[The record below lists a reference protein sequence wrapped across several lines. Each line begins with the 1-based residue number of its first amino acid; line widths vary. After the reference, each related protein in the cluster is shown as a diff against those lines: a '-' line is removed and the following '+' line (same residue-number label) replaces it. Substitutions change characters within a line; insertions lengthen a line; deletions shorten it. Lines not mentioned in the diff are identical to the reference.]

1 MALALKPGE
10 RVGLIAGG
18 GLLPLQVARALREA
32 GQEPFVLIVDG
43 EPNLAPELAEFD
55 SDRLPVERFGSFIR
69 SLRAHRTTHVV
80 MAGSITRRPKWS
92 SVEWSWDLARMLA
105 AAAPAL
111 AKGDDALLKAIVGQ
125 FERFG
130 MKVVGPHEFVPQL
143 VAQFG
148 PMTAK
153 RPDAQSLRD
162 IDAGLKAA
170 LAIGALDIG
179 QGAVSVGGRVIA
191 LEGIE
196 GTDGLLAR
204 VKELRNHGRLAGRL
218 GGVLVKCAKPGQEL
232 RADLPGMGS
241 RTIED
246 VHAAGLAGIAVEA
259 GRTLIV
265 DYADAIRRADE
276 LGVFVIGIKADQAP

>member
-1 MALALKPGE
+1 MALALKSGE

-18 GLLPLQVARALREA
+18 GLLPLQVARSLHDS
-32 GQEPFVLIVDG
+32 GHDPFVLIVDG
-43 EPNLAPELAEFD
+43 EPNLAEELSQFD
-55 SDRLPVERFGSFIR
+55 YERLPIERFGRFIR
-69 SLRAHRTTHVV
+69 ALRARRVTHVV
-80 MAGSITRRPKWS
+80 MAGSITRRPNWS
-92 SVEWSWDLARMLA
+92 SVEWSWDLVRVLA
-105 AAAPAL
+105 AAVPAL
-111 AKGDDALLKAIVGQ
+111 AKGDDALLKAIVSQ

-143 VAQFG
+143 IARLG
-148 PMTAK
+148 PITAK

-162 IDAGLKAA
+162 IDAGLRAA

-179 QGAVSVGGRVIA
+179 QGAVSIGGRVIA

-204 VKELRNHGRLAGRL
+204 VKELRGHGRLAGRK

-241 RTIED
+241 KTVED
-246 VHAAGLAGIAVEA
+246 VHTAGLSGIAVEA
-259 GRTLIV
+259 DRTFIV
-265 DYADAIRRADE
+265 DYAQAVQRADE
-276 LGVFVIGIKADQAP
+276 LGIFIVGVNAGAAR

>member
-10 RVGLIAGG
+10 RVGIIAGG
-18 GLLPLQVARALREA
+18 GLLPLQVALSLREA
-32 GQEPFVLIVDG
+32 GHEPFVLIVEG
-43 EPNLAPELAEFD
+43 EPNLADELTAFD
-55 SDRLPVERFGSFIR
+55 NQRLPVERFGSFIR
-69 SLRAHRTTHVV
+69 ALRARKTTHVV

-92 SVEWSWDLARMLA
+92 SIEWSWDLARVLA
-105 AAAPAL
+105 AAVPAL

-130 MKVVGPHEFVPQL
+130 MTVLGPHEFVPQL
-143 VAQFG
+143 IAQFG

-153 RPDAQSLRD
+153 RPDAQALRD
-162 IDAGLKAA
+162 IEAGLKAA

-179 QGAVSVGGRVIA
+179 QGAISVGGRVIA

-196 GTDGLLAR
+196 GTDGLLER

-241 RTIED
+241 RTVED

-265 DYADAIRRADE
+265 DYAEAVRRADE
-276 LGVFVIGIKADQAP
+276 LGVFIVGIKAEPDA